1 MYAAKSTACFCII
14 STVVLRG
21 AVLVFFFWG
30 GEGVGMILTWKGN
43 KLG

>member
-21 AVLVFFFWG
+21 AVLVVFFG
-30 GEGVGMILTWKGN
+30 GGGGN
-43 KLG
+43 DLDLERK

>member
-21 AVLVFFFWG
+21 AVLVFFLG
-30 GEGVGMILTWKGN
+30 GGGVVGMILTWKGN
-43 KLG
+43 KLE

>member
-21 AVLVFFFWG
+21 AVLVFFLG
-30 GEGVGMILTWKGN
+30 GGVGMILTWKGN

>member
-21 AVLVFFFWG
+21 AVLVFFLG
-30 GEGVGMILTWKGN
+30 GGGGGN
-43 KLG
+43 DLDLERK

>member
-21 AVLVFFFWG
+21 AVLVFFWG
-30 GEGVGMILTWKGN
+30 GGGGGN
-43 KLG
+43 DLDLERK

>member
-30 GEGVGMILTWKGN
+30 GGGGN
-43 KLG
+43 DLDLERK

>member
-1 MYAAKSTACFCII
+1 MYASKSTACFCII

-21 AVLVFFFWG
+21 AVLVFFFFWG
-30 GEGVGMILTWKGN
+30 GGVGIILTWKGN

>member
-21 AVLVFFFWG
+21 AVLVLFFWG
-30 GEGVGMILTWKGN
+30 GGGGN
-43 KLG
+43 DLDLERK

>member
-21 AVLVFFFWG
+21 AVLVFFWG
-30 GEGVGMILTWKGN
+30 GWGVGMILTWKGN

>member
-21 AVLVFFFWG
+21 ADLVFFLG
-30 GEGVGMILTWKGN
+30 GWGVGMILTWKGN

>member
-21 AVLVFFFWG
+21 AVLVFFLG
-30 GEGVGMILTWKGN
+30 GGGSGN
-43 KLG
+43 DLDLERK